1 MKHLH
6 FAVGAAAVC
15 GISLGLAHGSW
26 GKKNQPIYYEF
37 TACPIAEFAKQHDL
51 LEVMPAI
58 CNPDYAAMELL
69 HARLVRM
76 TTCADG
82 CKCDYS
88 ICGDR
93 DEYLKEHPEYVDE
106 AGFRRNT

>member
-1 MKHLH
+1 MRDRPETGETRIKTKI
-6 FAVGAAAVC
+6 F
-15 GISLGLAHGSW
+15 
-26 GKKNQPIYYEF
+26 
-37 TACPIAEFAKQHDL
+37 DL
-51 LEVMPAI
+51 TVPAM

-76 TTCADG
+76 TTCANG
-82 CKCDYS
+82 CKCDYN

-93 DEYLKEHPEYVDE
+93 DEYLKEHPEYVDA

>member
-1 MKHLH
+1 MTIYRDVQLKNGTEEAGFTDIQIHKKCSSRLALRDWAKTGETRMKDEDLQ
-6 FAVGAAAVC
+6 FDRTCYVQ
-15 GISLGLAHGSW
+15 SGLCRHG
-26 GKKNQPIYYEF
+26 
-37 TACPIAEFAKQHDL
+37 
-51 LEVMPAI
+51 
-58 CNPDYAAMELL
+58 LL
-69 HARLVRM
+69 HARLVRT

-82 CKCDYS
+82 CKCDYT